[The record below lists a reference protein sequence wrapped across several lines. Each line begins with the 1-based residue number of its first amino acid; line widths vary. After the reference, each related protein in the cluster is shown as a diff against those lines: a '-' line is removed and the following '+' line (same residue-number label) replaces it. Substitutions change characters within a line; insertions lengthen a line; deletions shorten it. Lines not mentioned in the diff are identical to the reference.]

1 MTEKERMKGW
11 NNDWKKREET
21 EKRKDEWMNEWIND
35 LKRKEVEDEIITKKI
50 IKDWWNNDCIKE

>member
-1 MTEKERMKGW
+1 MDKIRIE
-11 NNDWKKREET
+11 KKREET

-35 LKRKEVEDEIITKKI
+35 LKRKEVENEIITKKI